1 MKVRFQGD
9 YDFSGLII
17 RALLRRQ
24 PTIDFQTG
32 HAAGL
37 EGVDDPQVLALAAR
51 ERRVLVSHDRK
62 TMPDHFADFIKQ
74 QPSPGLILISQSF
87 PMSRAVEELLLIWEA
102 STADEYVNRIVS
114 IPQ

>member
-1 MKVRFQGD
+1 VKVRFQGD
-9 YDFSGLII
+9 YDFSGIVI

-24 PTIDFQTG
+24 PAIDFQTG

-37 EGVDDPQVLALAAR
+37 EGVDDPQALALAAR
-51 ERRVLVSHDRK
+51 EGRVLVSHDRK
-62 TMPDHFADFIKQ
+62 TMPNHFADFITQ
-74 QPSPGLILISQSF
+74 HTSPGLILISQSF

-102 STADEYVNRIVS
+102 SDADDYINRVIS